1 MSKKAKCTSIG
12 GQAVIEGVMMRGT
25 SAMATCVRDNEG
37 IIRTET
43 KRVTPPKKR
52 NLFFRLPIIRG
63 VFSFISSLV
72 TGTRILMRS
81 AEVFGE
87 AEPTKFEKWVSKKLK
102 IDVNNVLITFSLV
115 LGLALAIF
123 LFIFLPSQ
131 IRVGLEILFN
141 VKFTVWAKNFIE
153 GGLKLAVFISYI
165 LLCSLIKD
173 VRRTFMYHG
182 AEHKTI
188 SCYESG
194 MELTVENARKCSRV
208 HDRCGTTFMV
218 FVMVISILVFAL
230 IESLVGSSIEGV
242 FRLFLKI
249 AVLPLVAGLSYE
261 LLKGL
266 AKTDCFL
273 VFPLK
278 VPGLLLQRIT
288 TKEPTDDM
296 LEVALLA
303 FSTVL
308 EMDNDPTIKE
318 KQFVFAQK
326 CSEVLEKTKKTLLK
340 YGIDEESEAEWIVS
354 LSANL
359 KRDDLKKDIFLT
371 AKQVKK
377 INRLVAERI
386 TGKPLWYCVGDVDF
400 YGYTLKVNESVLI
413 PRPETEE
420 LVYVAKQL
428 NLTGKTVL
436 DLCTGSGAIAIA
448 IKKQLT
454 TANVYALDISE
465 SALEVAKQNAT
476 LNGADITFI
485 KSDMFENLGELKFD
499 LIISNPPYIK
509 SEDIPKLQKEV
520 KDFEPL
526 SALDGGEDGLDF
538 YRIISNRAKDYLV
551 DGGVLLLE
559 CGIGQAKDIA
569 ELLSGYKTV
578 EIIKDL
584 EGIDRIIK
592 AVV

>member
-1 MSKKAKCTSIG
+1 
-12 GQAVIEGVMMRGT
+12 
-25 SAMATCVRDNEG
+25 
-37 IIRTET
+37 
-43 KRVTPPKKR
+43 
-52 NLFFRLPIIRG
+52 
-63 VFSFISSLV
+63 
-72 TGTRILMRS
+72 
-81 AEVFGE
+81 
-87 AEPTKFEKWVSKKLK
+87 
-102 IDVNNVLITFSLV
+102 
-115 LGLALAIF
+115 
-123 LFIFLPSQ
+123 
-131 IRVGLEILFN
+131 
-141 VKFTVWAKNFIE
+141 
-153 GGLKLAVFISYI
+153 
-165 LLCSLIKD
+165 
-173 VRRTFMYHG
+173 
-182 AEHKTI
+182 
-188 SCYESG
+188 
-194 MELTVENARKCSRV
+194 
-208 HDRCGTTFMV
+208 MV

>member
-115 LGLALAIF
+115 LGLALAIL

-182 AEHKTI
+182 AEHKVI
-188 SCYESG
+188 SCYEHG
-194 MELTVENARKCSRV
+194 LELNVANAKKSSRV

-242 FRLFLKI
+242 FRLLLKI

-371 AKQVKK
+371 AKQVQK

-448 IKKQLT
+448 IKKLT

>member
-1 MSKKAKCTSIG
+1 
-12 GQAVIEGVMMRGT
+12 MMRGT

-115 LGLALAIF
+115 LGLALAIL

-182 AEHKTI
+182 AEHKVI
-188 SCYESG
+188 SCFEHG
-194 MELTVENARKCSRV
+194 LELNVANAKKSSRV

-242 FRLFLKI
+242 FRLLLKI

-448 IKKQLT
+448 IKKLT

-569 ELLSGYKTV
+569 ELLNGYKTV

>member
-115 LGLALAIF
+115 LGLALAIL

-182 AEHKTI
+182 AEHKVI
-188 SCYESG
+188 SCYEHG
-194 MELTVENARKCSRV
+194 LELNVANAKKSSRV

-242 FRLFLKI
+242 FRLLLKI

-340 YGIDEESEAEWIVS
+340 YGIDEKSEAEWIVS

-448 IKKQLT
+448 IKKLT

-569 ELLSGYKTV
+569 ELLNGYKTV

>member
-1 MSKKAKCTSIG
+1 
-12 GQAVIEGVMMRGT
+12 MMRGT

-115 LGLALAIF
+115 LGLALAIL

-182 AEHKTI
+182 AEHKVI
-188 SCYESG
+188 SCFEHG
-194 MELTVENARKCSRV
+194 LELNVANAKKSSRV

-242 FRLFLKI
+242 FRLLLKI

-340 YGIDEESEAEWIVS
+340 YGIDEKSEAEWIVS

-448 IKKQLT
+448 IKKLT

-569 ELLSGYKTV
+569 ELLNGYKTV